1 MMANSGQSVVL
12 WDKSAFLPICLEPKL
27 LGFFFI
33 GEKLQPLIYNK
44 LILLT
49 QLTLQ
54 KKAVCNQ
61 YFIAIYQTLSQK
73 NCNCFGLLFSCSQ
86 IKPI

>member
-12 WDKSAFLPICLEPKL
+12 WDKSAFLPICLELKL

-44 LILLT
+44 LILLI

-54 KKAVCNQ
+54 KK
-61 YFIAIYQTLSQK
+61 
-73 NCNCFGLLFSCSQ
+73 SCM
-86 IKPI
+86 